1 MVPKQQG
8 LQSPVGY
15 THSAAGEVGTPPR
28 RRKHN
33 AVSRTLYVT
42 RPLPSEEGE
51 TTHHLRRR
59 CVCGCTGCRAQSSSR
74 AKSHKTHKAM
84 LTINTMGGGKIVST
98 TDSTVGHQVVHL
110 YCGQAVVER
119 RQRRAATRAVRST
132 ARTSVCTATI
142 THSLG

>member
-59 CVCGCTGCRAQSSSR
+59 YVCGCTGCRAQSSSR

-84 LTINTMGGGKIVST
+84 LTTNTRRGKIVST
-98 TDSTVGHQVVHL
+98 TVSTVESTRWCTCSAVKRYENGGNAVQQL
-110 YCGQAVVER
+110 ELCGALPG
-119 RQRRAATRAVRST
+119 RAYVPRPSHTT
-132 ARTSVCTATI
+132 
-142 THSLG
+142 